1 MNPNY
6 TNFPRN
12 FFEKKIACFIPST
25 AVAGQVFYFDPDG
38 IIDESFVIG
47 LQFLP
52 SNGYSVY
59 TSITNGFEQ
68 ASSSDAENAL
78 ISLVNKQTEQIF
90 QDYPVNGL
98 FNPGTNAS
106 SVNKVV
112 RTYQM
117 LQTKKCFI
125 KWTGASPAN
134 NLQFIFAIYY
144 KPNYTK

>member
-1 MNPNY
+1 MQPNY

-12 FFEKKIACFIPST
+12 FFEKKIECFIPST
-25 AVAGQVFYFDPDG
+25 AQAGQIFYFNPDA

-52 SNGYSVY
+52 SNGYSVHSS
-59 TSITNGFEQ
+59 TTNGFVQ
-68 ASSSDAENAL
+68 ASSVDAENAL
-78 ISLVNKQTEQIF
+78 ISLVNKETQNIF

-98 FNPGTNAS
+98 FNPGPSATQ
-106 SVNKVV
+106 VQKVV

-125 KWTGASPAN
+125 KWMGANPAT
-134 NLQFIFAIYY
+134 NLKLIFSIFY
-144 KPNYTK
+144 KPKNK